1 MLIGKQ
7 GKRMARIGALLPF
20 FVFSAQSAQA
30 VQVHGGIEGLVSH
43 QLGHVL
49 FAGGMLFLL
58 LTSYRS
64 RWSGPGWDRFK
75 CFLRLT
81 IVWNILTFSGH
92 WLQIG
97 LADDKFLRVGGQIVG
112 FRIDSFRDGFFY
124 LASLD
129 HLVLLPALL
138 CLSVA
143 LRQWVKAGE
152 ERR

>member
-1 MLIGKQ
+1 MSIGKQ
-7 GKRMARIGALLPF
+7 AQRTARILALLPF
-20 FVFSAQSAQA
+20 LVFSAQPALA

-43 QLGHVL
+43 QIGHVL

-58 LTSYRS
+58 VTSYRS

-97 LADDKFLRVGGQIVG
+97 LADDKFVRAGGKIVG

-152 ERR
+152 GGR